1 VDSALERV
9 GLSNAAKKKVHAYS
23 LGMKQRL
30 GLANALLKP
39 RELLILDE
47 PTNGLDPQGTR
58 EVRNLI
64 RSLAAE
70 GITIFLSSHLLSEI
84 EQLCS
89 HVAVMRAG
97 EIVAQGS
104 MSELRSNGQTRLII
118 LVDQVAE
125 AKVILKAAGITKIK
139 TDGKKL
145 IGAVDSDLDVAK
157 LNKKLVAKKIS
168 VSEIRLEHPSL
179 EEYFVDLTGEGFE
192 VVR

>member
-1 VDSALERV
+1 
-9 GLSNAAKKKVHAYS
+9 
-23 LGMKQRL
+23 
-30 GLANALLKP
+30 
-39 RELLILDE
+39 
-47 PTNGLDPQGTR
+47 
-58 EVRNLI
+58 
-64 RSLAAE
+64 
-70 GITIFLSSHLLSEI
+70 
-84 EQLCS
+84 
-89 HVAVMRAG
+89 MRAG

-125 AKVILKAAGITKIK
+125 AKEVLKAAGITKIQAI
-139 TDGKKL
+139 GKKL

-157 LNKKLVAKKIS
+157 LNKQLVAKKIA